1 MGLLGWCLSTLRV
14 FAFPNTKT
22 RFQYKPYEASLF
34 EIILLISKP
43 SWVEPQAGVPSDAVS
58 SKSLQ
63 FVVF

>member
-1 MGLLGWCLSTLRV
+1 MHTFLWEPLSETMGLLGWCLSTLRV

-43 SWVEPQAGVPSDAVS
+43 S
-58 SKSLQ
+58 
-63 FVVF
+63 